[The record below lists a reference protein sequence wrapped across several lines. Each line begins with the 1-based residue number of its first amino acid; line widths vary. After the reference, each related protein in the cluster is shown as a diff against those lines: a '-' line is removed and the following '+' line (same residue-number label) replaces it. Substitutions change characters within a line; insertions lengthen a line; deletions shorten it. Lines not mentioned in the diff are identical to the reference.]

1 MSDTAI
7 QRVAEALATR
17 LEDNGNHSVYVGPL
31 DDPDAR
37 NANLVLFLFRVAV
50 HGDLRNTEHIVPGAL
65 PTDPPVVYRDALALE
80 LHFLLTVG
88 GSADAGE
95 PGSLG
100 TLGRAM
106 QLLNGAPILSGIS
119 VDGQTV
125 RVTLASVSSEEMS
138 RVWTLFP
145 TANYR
150 TSVIYVASPVWID
163 PELPPADAEPVIG
176 EQYTLEPIE
185 PSTV

>member
-1 MSDTAI
+1 MSATAI
-7 QRVAEALATR
+7 QRAAEAFAKR
-17 LEDNGNHSVYVGPL
+17 LEDGGNTKVYVGPL
-31 DDPDAR
+31 DDQGAEE
-37 NANLVLFLFRVAV
+37 ANLVLFLFRVAA
-50 HGDLRNTEHIVPGAL
+50 HGDLRNAEHRVPGPL

-88 GSADAGE
+88 GAADAGE
-95 PGSLG
+95 PESLG

-106 QLLNGAPILSGIS
+106 QLVNGAPILSGIS

-125 RVTLASVSSEEMS
+125 RLTLASVSSEEMS

-163 PELPPADAEPVIG
+163 PELPPLDAEPVIS
-176 EQYTLEPIE
+176 EQYEAEQLVP
-185 PSTV
+185 TVV